1 MSLTSIYCSFSI
13 IDDGELTDVF
23 VTLGSNDLIDSS
35 RADLTGIINANNNTK
50 TRLSLE
56 HFVYK
61 TRIDVTGIS
70 YSLTDGPK
78 GNHTPQIAKRAQ

>member
-1 MSLTSIYCSFSI
+1 MNSSIFFSFSI

-35 RADLTGIINANNNTK
+35 RADLTGIIKANNSMK

-61 TRIDVTGIS
+61 TKIDVTGFS
-70 YSLTDGPK
+70 DSLTDDLK
-78 GNHTPQIAKRAQ
+78 GIYICKIVKNAQ